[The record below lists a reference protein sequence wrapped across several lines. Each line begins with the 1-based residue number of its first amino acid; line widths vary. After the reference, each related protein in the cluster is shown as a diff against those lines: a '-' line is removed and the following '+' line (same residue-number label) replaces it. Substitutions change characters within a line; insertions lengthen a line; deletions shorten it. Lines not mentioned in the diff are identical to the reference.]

1 MNYNRVYIDGK
12 SFLGLMGMDL
22 NQTLRVQFSGN
33 DATFE
38 AMLEGFA
45 AGKNSAA

>member
-1 MNYNRVYIDGK
+1 
-12 SFLGLMGMDL
+12 MDL

-33 DATFE
+33 DAAFE